1 MKIFLYITLFGI
13 LALRLTLY
21 FSGLPEYSNG
31 TKIRINSKIMSEPV
45 IYSDSQYLKLSGFKI
60 YLPIYPK
67 VYYGD
72 RIIVEGIVEDGLL
85 NNPKLIGINEKKGIL
100 YQYRQK
106 LINFYEQSLPKDH
119 SALIAGMVIG
129 SKGGIGEELWN
140 NLKKSGTAHVVVAS
154 GMNVSMIAGFLV
166 SILVLGLPRRK
177 AIPFVL
183 AGIWIYA
190 LLSGFEAPIVRAS
203 VMGSTVFLAQLMG
216 RMYQSLRILLIT
228 AIVLLFF
235 KPIWINDLGFWL
247 SVLATGS
254 IVIFYPK
261 VKKIFSFL
269 PKIVGEDWS
278 TTLSAQIGVVPV
290 LYYYFG
296 QFNILSPFI
305 NVAVLWT
312 VVPITIIGMVAGII
326 GTIFHPLGRLLLYL
340 CYPLTSWFLFVVSV
354 FS

>member
-13 LALRLTLY
+13 LALRIFHY
-21 FSGLPEYSNG
+21 FSNLPVYPDG
-31 TKIRINSKIMSEPV
+31 TIIRINSKVMSEPV
-45 IYSDSQYLKLSGFKI
+45 IYSNSQYLKLSGFKV
-60 YLPIYPK
+60 YLPLNPRI
-67 VYYGD
+67 YYGD
-72 RIIVEGIVEDGLL
+72 RIIIEGIVGESKL
-85 NNPKLIGINEKKGIL
+85 NNPKVIDINSDKGFI
-100 YQYRQK
+100 YRYRQK

-129 SKGGIGEELWN
+129 SKGGIGEDLWKS
-140 NLKKSGTAHVVVAS
+140 LKASGTAHVVVAS

-166 SILVLGLPRRK
+166 SILVLFLSRRN

-216 RMYQSLRILLIT
+216 RIYQPLRILVIT
-228 AIVLLFF
+228 AVILIIF
-235 KPIWINDLGFWL
+235 KPYWIYDLGFWL

-261 VKKIFSFL
+261 VKKIFPFL
-269 PKIVGEDWS
+269 PKIVKEDWS
-278 TTLSAQIGVVPV
+278 TTLSAQIGVVPL

-312 VVPITIIGMVAGII
+312 VVPITIIGMTAGVI
-326 GTIFHPLGRLLLYL
+326 GTIFQPLGRLLLYL
-340 CYPLTSWFLFVVSV
+340 CYPLTSWFLFMVKL
-354 FS
+354 FG